1 MSSEDNKAIVRRIHE
16 EINRGNLGIV
26 EELYAVGFVS
36 HVGDRTGGL
45 LEYKEYLTAHR
56 AAFPDWHTTIDDLVA
71 EGDTVVTRVSERGSH
86 KGEWRHYYVGRIAPT
101 HRAVSCTRIIIRRI
115 RNGKVVESWINA
127 DHLGMLHQV
136 GALDGL
142 HKNKV

>member
-1 MSSEDNKAIVRRIHE
+1 MCN
-16 EINRGNLGIV
+16 
-26 EELYAVGFVS
+26 VGS
-36 HVGDRTGGL
+36 RTGAERGACRPD
-45 LEYKEYLTAHR
+45 ESE
-56 AAFPDWHTTIDDLVA
+56 AADALPHIGIDDLVA